1 VLATGLT
8 TALDTLC
15 SQAYGAGNKTLVG
28 LHLQRM
34 IYFLMMISVPI
45 VLLWFFS
52 ESLLSVI
59 VPEPELAAFA
69 GLYLRIL
76 ALGA

>member
-1 VLATGLT
+1 MS

-15 SQAYGAGNKTLVG
+15 SQAYGSGNKKLVG
-28 LHLQRM
+28 LQFQRM
-34 IYFLMMISVPI
+34 VYFLMLLTIPI
-45 VLLWFFS
+45 AGLWVFS
-52 ESLLSVI
+52 DRILGWIL
-59 VPEPELAAFA
+59 PDPELAAYA